1 MRKVLL
7 AAMFALSATLC
18 SAQEKRPYYC
28 TINGSYNLAY
38 KLRIELEW
46 GEEKNAVHLRDE
58 KGKKIE
64 FKNLTDIL
72 NYMSKKGWEF
82 VTVTYYNNC
91 VHYLLKKD
99 ASSPEEAKEG
109 LRFSKDTEISE

>member
-7 AAMFALSATLC
+7 AAMFAVSALTC
-18 SAQEKRPYYC
+18 NAQEKYPYYC
-28 TINGSYNLAY
+28 TINGLYNLAY

-46 GEEKNAVHLRDE
+46 GENKDTVHLRDE

-64 FKNLTDIL
+64 FNNVTDIL
-72 NYMSKKGWEF
+72 NYMSKRGWDF
-82 VTVTYYNNC
+82 VSVTYYNGC

-99 ASSPEEAKEG
+99 VSSPEEAKEG
-109 LRFSKDTEISE
+109 LRFDTDK